1 MSFEN
6 KGFPNDLN
14 YRYDEMN
21 KFHSIYTR
29 PENYGVT
36 PSPVSSNIA
45 PVGAVL
51 PKIESAGQKHKRSGK
66 GKEKL
71 KKVGATLGGFLSELL
86 KGDSSPDTSTMGAT
100 IGTEEKPTELP
111 EYVVTSPKKKSNALK
126 YVSIGII
133 ALILIVI
140 AYKMIKKK

>member
-6 KGFPNDLN
+6 KGFANDLN
-14 YRYDEMN
+14 SRYDEIN
-21 KFHSIYTR
+21 KFHSVYIS

-45 PVGAVL
+45 PVGAIL
-51 PKIESAGQKHKRSGK
+51 PKIESSGQKHKRSGK

-71 KKVGATLGGFLSELL
+71 KKAGSTIGSFISDLL
-86 KGDSSPDTSTMGAT
+86 KGDSSPDLSTMGTT
-100 IGTEEKPTELP
+100 IGTEQKPTDLP
-111 EYVVTSPKKKSNALK
+111 EFVVTSPKKKSNALK

-140 AYKMIKKK
+140 AYKIIKKK